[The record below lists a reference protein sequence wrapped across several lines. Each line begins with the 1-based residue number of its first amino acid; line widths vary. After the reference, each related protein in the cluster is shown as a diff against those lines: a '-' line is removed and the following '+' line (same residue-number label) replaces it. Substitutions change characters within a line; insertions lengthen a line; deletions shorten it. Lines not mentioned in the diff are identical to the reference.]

1 MQDVQAFVGV
11 ANTVTLVCGGF
22 VTLLALRASR
32 RTGSTAL
39 RSLAVGLGAVT
50 AGAAIAG
57 VLYHATAVTLAT
69 AIAVHSGLSAVGF
82 ALLAHSLYAEGGVV
96 PGAEEDAGDG
106 PSGAAPP

>member
-1 MQDVQAFVGV
+1 MQEVQPIVGV

-22 VTLLALRASR
+22 VTLLAGRAYR

-57 VLYHATAVTLAT
+57 VLYHATAVTLPT
-69 AIAVHSGLSAVGF
+69 AIAFHSTLSAVGF
-82 ALLAHSLYAEGGVV
+82 ALLAYSLYAEGGVV
-96 PGAEEDAGDG
+96 PGAEDEGTGRNDAAT
-106 PSGAAPP
+106 P